1 MSCDAESY
9 TAVNF
14 HSGNRA
20 FDYRAW
26 KQDGKLSTWQREFRE
41 RLQETLGLSSILETY
56 RELPLSACNLEVV
69 KFATYRREKWTI
81 CSEPGVKIPF
91 YLFLP
96 NSTRPVPLLMILH
109 GHNKTGKEVF
119 VSTLNEQ
126 PEVAVVERALSEGY
140 AVMTPD
146 VRGFGEMARQQD
158 LDAGRVNSCEALQRQ
173 SLLFGRTLIGERVY
187 DVHRLIDYALT
198 RPEIDS
204 SRIVVN
210 GHSGGGAVTLL
221 AAACDLRISHAI
233 PTSYFCTFEA
243 SILAMDHCICN
254 VIPNIMKLGEM
265 YDIAGLI
272 APRPLFLIHGSEDR
286 IFPVSATRESFSHV
300 QAIYRELEDGFCELY
315 VGKFGHRIEHKPMWD
330 FLRKHLE

>member
-126 PEVAVVERALSEGY
+126 PEVAVVERALNEGY

-146 VRGFGEMARQQD
+146 VRGRSRPR
-158 LDAGRVNSCEALQRQ
+158 AGICGKPPIACWRACRPSPNSVPRSAAASSGSRGTSRQ
-173 SLLFGRTLIGERVY
+173 SERGSLSGKSEGGIAEPGCGNSDRRKKKNAPVAG
-187 DVHRLIDYALT
+187 DCGAGA
-198 RPEIDS
+198 
-204 SRIVVN
+204 SRCVPPP
-210 GHSGGGAVTLL
+210 HGGGGRQAVR
-221 AAACDLRISHAI
+221 DWRRRS
-233 PTSYFCTFEA
+233 
-243 SILAMDHCICN
+243 
-254 VIPNIMKLGEM
+254 
-265 YDIAGLI
+265 
-272 APRPLFLIHGSEDR
+272 
-286 IFPVSATRESFSHV
+286 
-300 QAIYRELEDGFCELY
+300 
-315 VGKFGHRIEHKPMWD
+315 
-330 FLRKHLE
+330 